1 MEDPRELLEHAFLS
15 ASTDLKASKIS
26 DVTLLRRVELIAR
39 NPQNRAAVRLVLSC
53 ALAKASRPELDI
65 RKPYTEI
72 GTADAFSGR
81 TFDETYLTAFIQKH
95 RLPCNPT
102 TAFLTPALRNRNQ
115 MLTADLNVVG
125 RPPEVYYAALEL
137 LTDVAENR
145 LSAKMLLEET
155 VRQLVLVREEN
166 LQRMTSL
173 LAQLGSARAS
183 LSLSS
188 EATVTLLEQHLK
200 LPNSS
205 RLPVLMVAAAYKAA
219 GPALGEH
226 VRALSGHNAAD
237 RQTGALGDVEIVL
250 TDDTQIV
257 TAFEMKT
264 RRVTREDIDLALQK
278 LALCPI
284 DNYIFITT
292 EPIDPLLE
300 EYARGLYALTGG
312 VEVVLLDCLSFIRY
326 YLHFFH
332 RKRSEFLAAYQRLL
346 LEEPDS
352 AVRPAL
358 KEAWLALRYAAESVE
373 AEN

>member
-1 MEDPRELLEHAFLS
+1 LNAPR
-15 ASTDLKASKIS
+15 IS
-26 DVTLLRRVELIAR
+26 DAALLRRIELIAR

-53 ALAKASRPELDI
+53 ALAKVSRPELDI

-72 GTADAFSGR
+72 GTSDAFSGR
-81 TFDETYLTAFIQKH
+81 TFDEAYLTAFVQKH

-115 MLTADLNVVG
+115 MLTADLNLVG
-125 RPPEVYYAALEL
+125 RPPEVYRAALEL

-145 LSAKMLLEET
+145 LSAKILLEET
-155 VRQLVLVREEN
+155 VRQLVVIRDEN

-173 LAQLGSARAS
+173 LAQLGSARGS
-183 LSLSS
+183 LPLSS
-188 EATVTLLEQHLK
+188 EAILTLLEQHLK

-205 RLPVLMVAAAYKAA
+205 RLPVLMVAAAYEAA
-219 GPALGEH
+219 GAKLGEQ
-226 VRALSGHNAAD
+226 ALSLSGHNTAD
-237 RQTGALGDVEIVL
+237 RQTGAMGDVEVVL
-250 TDDTQIV
+250 TDETQIV

-278 LALCPI
+278 LATSPVE
-284 DNYIFITT
+284 NYIFITT

-300 EYARGLYALTGG
+300 DYARGLYTLTGG
-312 VEVVLLDCLSFIRY
+312 VEVVLLDCLGFIRY

-332 RKRSEFLAAYQRLL
+332 RKRSKFLAAYQSLL

-373 AEN
+373 AES